1 MSNVGVKSLKVAGI
15 FEFLKAKALITN
27 PVVISQKLIAVN
39 CGVCLV
45 CVSIALRKFRAAG
58 LIKHIPSQKRVD
70 PDAYFVKLDYK
81 VIKKTETTVRHRCE
95 IVLGNTDE

>member
-1 MSNVGVKSLKVAGI
+1 MLCSTKVAGI

-39 CGVCLV
+39 CGVGLV
-45 CVSIALRKFRAAG
+45 CVSIALRKFREQG
-58 LIKHIPSQKRVD
+58 LIKHIPSMKRVD
-70 PDAYFVKLDYK
+70 PDAYYIKNPEDWK

-95 IVLGNTDE
+95 IVLGNAEE